1 MVASDVDIHQKKYSI
16 VKKNLGYRAW
26 FYFRM
31 GWTTYFAFILAA
43 INTLTVTYF
52 LAIENYPELMAVFPS
67 FEIYIVIITSVGIP
81 TLIFVGYS
89 HYKKTNVFKSEVDIL
104 VESNPILRRT
114 TVNADMNLRF
124 SIKLF
129 DLLLKLSK
137 NKVSEDE
144 LNDAKKIQN
153 EIIDLIKNRSLS
165 NELDM
170 NYMNEKMRK
179 KSDYVLPKNP
189 GLV

>member
-1 MVASDVDIHQKKYSI
+1 MVASDIDIHQKKYSI
-16 VKKNLGYRAW
+16 VKKNIGYRAW

-153 EIIDLIKNRSLS
+153 EIINLIKNRSLS
-165 NELDM
+165 NEFDM